1 LGRRILK
8 EDHTGASVVTWL
20 YTYDGQK
27 VVGEYDDSG
36 ASPVLARYYVDGAGY
51 IDEHVLVNQQTGA
64 QAGEYYYLLKELY
77 SVAGLANANGEIVEA
92 YDYDAYGKVR
102 IFTTGLDICDGFGD
116 FDGDCD
122 VDIADFEALQLC
134 YAAGGLPGDCPNSAA
149 ALARLDSDSD
159 GDVDDTDLIAFV
171 AAYTGPQG
179 GLFADGDWNSNGA
192 LGPVDYNNFVNL
204 CYSGPGGGF
213 NTNGCQVYD
222 FDGDGDVDLD
232 DFGVLWDLLYDDAPS
247 VEITLTAAERSAV
260 NDYFFTGRRLD
271 LVPHGGENHQRYYY
285 RARTY
290 NTERF
295 MQRDP
300 IETAGQLTF
309 AQFVSSRPTIFTDP
323 LGLAQCAIRQGDPV
337 CGSPDWPPLVRQRYL
352 GSSFEWGGADGC
364 PGVTVRRPFDEC

>member
-1 LGRRILK
+1 MSNSCEGL
-8 EDHTGASVVTWL
+8 
-20 YTYDGQK
+20 
-27 VVGEYDDSG
+27 
-36 ASPVLARYYVDGAGY
+36 VLPGY

-192 LGPVDYNNFVNL
+192 LGPVDYNSFLNL

-232 DFGVLWDLLYDDAPS
+232 DFGVLWDLLYDNAPS
-247 VEITLTAAERSAV
+247 VEVTLTAAERSAV

-271 LVPHGGENHQRYYY
+271 LVPHGGEDHQRYYY

-300 IETAGQLTF
+300 LMINQDIRNPYTDGTNLYVYAKQSPANLVDFDGLEITPLNRRDIEHDKWRGPSRFREGLTK
-309 AQFVSSRPTIFTDP
+309 
-323 LGLAQCAIRQGDPV
+323 
-337 CGSPDWPPLVRQRYL
+337 
-352 GSSFEWGGADGC
+352 
-364 PGVTVRRPFDEC
+364 GVTSFAAQIDCMPVRKYFSCPCWAISVAGKASIIDG

>member
-1 LGRRILK
+1 
-8 EDHTGASVVTWL
+8 
-20 YTYDGQK
+20 
-27 VVGEYDDSG
+27 
-36 ASPVLARYYVDGAGY
+36 
-51 IDEHVLVNQQTGA
+51 
-64 QAGEYYYLLKELY
+64 
-77 SVAGLANANGEIVEA
+77 
-92 YDYDAYGKVR
+92 
-102 IFTTGLDICDGFGD
+102 
-116 FDGDCD
+116 
-122 VDIADFEALQLC
+122 
-134 YAAGGLPGDCPNSAA
+134 
-149 ALARLDSDSD
+149 
-159 GDVDDTDLIAFV
+159 VDDTDLIAFV

-247 VEITLTAAERSAV
+247 VEITLTAADRSAV

-271 LVPHGGENHQRYYY
+271 LVPHGGEDHQRYYY